1 MRTARIVDEGAAYY
15 HITSRVV
22 DRRYVF
28 DDAEKERVRKTM
40 RAVGGFT
47 GCEIRTYAILS
58 NHWHILLY
66 VPERQEI
73 ADAELGRRRQLRVDV
88 IGVPVPS

>member
-1 MRTARIVDEGAAYY
+1 
-15 HITSRVV
+15 
-22 DRRYVF
+22 
-28 DDAEKERVRKTM
+28 M
-40 RAVGGFT
+40 RAVEGFT

-73 ADAELGRRRQLRVDV
+73 TDAVLGRRLISGWCNASRW
-88 IGVPVPS
+88 